1 MATKRTM
8 SDLKLLEKCRITIE
22 NLQQQPEIAAT
33 MEQFGY
39 DTAEINIGKA
49 LFDSA
54 RAAFD
59 HHEQHKNLMKR
70 KYQQFLEVKSQLQI
84 LYGVH
89 RKKAKLIF
97 KNNPMVQPQLLLTG
111 NLPRNYIPW
120 LETVRTF
127 YKVLSENPELANSLL
142 RLKVTP
148 EEIQEGHTL
157 LATLEEH
164 RSAYYQATA
173 ETQLST
179 HTKEQALNALHQ
191 WISTLH
197 ATVKIAFMDQKG
209 LLLAMGR

>member
-33 MEQFGY
+33 MAQFGY

-54 RAAFD
+54 RAAYD
-59 HHEQHKNLMKR
+59 HHEQHKNLLKR
-70 KYQQFLEVKSQLQI
+70 KYQQFLDVKSQLQS
-84 LYGVH
+84 LYRLH

-97 KNNPMVQPQLLLTG
+97 RNDPVIQTQLMLTG
-111 NLPRNYIPW
+111 NLPRNFIPW

-127 YKVLSENPELANSLL
+127 YKVLSENPELANTLL
-142 RLKVTP
+142 RLKVTS

-157 LATLEEH
+157 IATLEES

-179 HTKEQALNALHQ
+179 HSKEQALNALQQ

-197 ATVKIAFMDQKG
+197 TTEKIAFIK
-209 LLLAMGR
+209 

>member
-33 MEQFGY
+33 MAQFGY
-39 DTAEINIGKA
+39 DSAEINMGKA

-54 RAAFD
+54 RAAYD
-59 HHEQHKNLMKR
+59 NHEQHKNLLKR
-70 KYQQFLEVKSQLQI
+70 KYQQFLEVKSELQK
-84 LYGVH
+84 LYRVH
-89 RKKAKLIF
+89 RMKAKLIF
-97 KNNPMVQPQLLLTG
+97 KNDQVVQPQLLLTG

-157 LATLEEH
+157 IATLEEH

-179 HTKEQALNALHQ
+179 HTKEQALNSLQQ
-191 WISTLH
+191 WISTLK
-197 ATVKIAFMDQKG
+197 ATAKIAFMDQKG

>member
-1 MATKRTM
+1 M
-8 SDLKLLEKCRITIE
+8 
-22 NLQQQPEIAAT
+22 AAT
-33 MEQFGY
+33 IAQFGY
-39 DTAEINIGKA
+39 DSAEINMGNA

-59 HHEQHKNLMKR
+59 HHEQHKNLLKR

-84 LYGVH
+84 LYAVH

-97 KNNPMVQPQLLLTG
+97 KNDQVVQPQLMLTG
-111 NLPRNYIPW
+111 NLPRIYIPW

-127 YKVLSENPELANSLL
+127 YKVLIENPELANTLL

-157 LATLEEH
+157 IATLEEH

-179 HTKEQALNALHQ
+179 HTKEQALNALHH
-191 WISTLH
+191 WNSTLH
-197 ATVKIAFMDQKG
+197 ATEKIAFIK
-209 LLLAMGR
+209 